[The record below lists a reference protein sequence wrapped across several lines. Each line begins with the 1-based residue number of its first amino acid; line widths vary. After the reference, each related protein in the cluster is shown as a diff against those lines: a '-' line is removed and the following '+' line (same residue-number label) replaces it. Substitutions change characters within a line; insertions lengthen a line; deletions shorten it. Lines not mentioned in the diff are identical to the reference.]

1 MRTGDAAASRVGSS
15 AKKTRLVAACP
26 FAAVLLAVL
35 PLAAQTVDLT
45 KPPVSRDPRPYK
57 LPPVFET
64 RLPNGLTVMLAEDA
78 RFPLVTTRLV
88 FLAGNKR
95 DPGDIPGLAA
105 AVASMLMQGTSKLT
119 YQQIAEDLD
128 DLGGTLTTGT
138 GADALTVE
146 ASVLAENANRMLAIV
161 SDISRN
167 AVFPS
172 NELNL
177 YKQNRKQTLMNQHSQ
192 PAFLANE
199 EYRKVLFGD
208 TPYAHVGPTA
218 ESIDKIDQKALEVF
232 RDTWLVPNNAYL
244 ILVGKLPARAELLK
258 AITREFGA
266 WDQKNVPA
274 YVAPKPPAPKRELV
288 LIDRPGSVQADM
300 RMGRIA
306 ATYNDPDFFPETV
319 GSIIEGGGPSSRLFL
334 DIREKRGFAYDVHTE
349 VGALAD
355 AGNFSAVTQVRNDVL
370 ADALQGILDHLDR
383 MAKEPVERQE
393 LSDAKSYANGIFLL
407 GMEPQRG
414 LADKLVQIKVMNL
427 PKNYLETYTTKINSV
442 EPDQI
447 EAAAKKYMATAS
459 DTIVVVGDA
468 STIEKPLEKFG
479 TVRVVKPE
487 TTKPETKP

>member
-1 MRTGDAAASRVGSS
+1 MSRVCLRAGM
-15 AKKTRLVAACP
+15 TRLASACP
-26 FAAVLLAVL
+26 FLLML

-57 LPPVFET
+57 LPPVVES
-64 RLPNGLTVMLAEDA
+64 RLPNGLTIMLAEDA

-95 DPGDIPGLAA
+95 DPKEIPGLAA

-128 DLGGTLTTGT
+128 NLGGTLTANT
-138 GADALTVE
+138 GADSLTVE
-146 ASVLAENANRMLAIV
+146 ASVLAENAERMLALV

-167 AVFPS
+167 AVFPT

-218 ESIDKIDQKALEVF
+218 ESIDKIDQKALEDF
-232 RDTWLVPNNAYL
+232 RDTLLVPNNAYL
-244 ILVGKLPARAELLK
+244 ILVGKLPARAEILK
-258 AITREFGA
+258 TIDREFGR
-266 WDQKNVPA
+266 WEQRKVPA
-274 YVAPKPPAPKRELV
+274 YTAPKPPDSKRELV

-300 RMGRIA
+300 RMGKIA
-306 ATYNDPDFFPETV
+306 ATYNDPDYFPENV
-319 GSIIEGGGPSSRLFL
+319 GAIIEGGGPSSRLFL

-349 VGALAD
+349 VSALAD
-355 AGNFSAVTQVRNDVL
+355 GGNFSAVTQVRNEVV

-414 LADKLVQIKVMNL
+414 LADKLAQIKVMNL

-447 EAAAKKYMATAS
+447 ESAAKKYMATGNDA
-459 DTIVVVGDA
+459 IVVVGDA
-468 STIEKPLEKFG
+468 SAIEKTLEKFG
-479 TVRVVKPE
+479 TVRVVEPAKP
-487 TTKPETKP
+487 TQ

>member
-1 MRTGDAAASRVGSS
+1 MR
-15 AKKTRLVAACP
+15 ACP
-26 FAAVLLAVL
+26 FFLMLAVL

-57 LPPVFET
+57 LPPVFEIK
-64 RLPNGLTVMLAEDA
+64 LPNGLTVMLAEDT

-95 DPGDIPGLAA
+95 DPQDVPGLSAS
-105 AVASMLMQGTSKLT
+105 VASMLMQGTSKLT
-119 YQQIAEDLD
+119 YKQIAEDLD
-128 DLGGTLTTGT
+128 SLGGTLTAAT

-146 ASVLAENANRMLAIV
+146 SSVLAENTDRMLALV
-161 SDISRN
+161 SDIARN
-167 AVFPS
+167 PIFPS

-177 YKQNRKQTLMNQHSQ
+177 YKQNRKQTLMVQRSQ
-192 PAFLANE
+192 PAYMANE

-208 TPYAHVGPTA
+208 TPYAHIGPTA
-218 ESIDKIDQKALEVF
+218 ESIDKIYQKALENF
-232 RDTWLVPNNAYL
+232 RDTLLVPNNAWL
-244 ILVGKLPARAELLK
+244 ILVGKLPARAQILK
-258 AITREFGA
+258 TITAEFGA

-300 RMGRIA
+300 RMGRLA
-306 ATYNDPDFFPETV
+306 ATFNDPDFFPETV

-334 DIREKRGFAYDVHTE
+334 DIREKRGYAYDVHTE

-355 AGNFSAVTQVRNDVL
+355 AGTFSAVTQVRNEVA

-383 MAKEPVERQE
+383 MANEPVERQE
-393 LSDAKSYANGIFLL
+393 LTDAKSYANGVFLL

-447 EAAAKKYMATAS
+447 ESAAKKYMATGS

-468 STIEKPLEKFG
+468 SAIEKPLEKFG
-479 TVRVVKPE
+479 TVRVVRPE
-487 TTKPETKP
+487 TAKPNQ

>member
-1 MRTGDAAASRVGSS
+1 
-15 AKKTRLVAACP
+15 
-26 FAAVLLAVL
+26 
-35 PLAAQTVDLT
+35 
-45 KPPVSRDPRPYK
+45 

-64 RLPNGLTVMLAEDA
+64 KLPNGLTVMLAEDA
-78 RFPLVTTRLV
+78 RFPLVTIRLA

-95 DPGDIPGLAA
+95 DPKNVPGLAA

-119 YQQIAEDLD
+119 YQQLAEDLD
-128 DLGGTLTTGT
+128 SLGGTLTAGT

-146 ASVLAENANRMLAIV
+146 ASVLAENAGRMLALV

-167 AVFPS
+167 PVFPS

-177 YKQNRKQTLMNQHSQ
+177 YKQNRKQQLMVQHSQ
-192 PAFLANE
+192 PAYMANE

-208 TPYAHVGPTA
+208 TPYAHVGPTM
-218 ESIDKIDQKALEVF
+218 ESIDLIDRGALEFF
-232 RDTWLVPNNAYL
+232 RSTYLAPNNAYL
-244 ILVGKLPARAELLK
+244 ILAGKLPDRAAILK
-258 AITREFGA
+258 TITAEFGT
-266 WDQKNVPA
+266 WEQKKVPA
-274 YVAPKPPAPKRELV
+274 YVVTKPPEAKRELV

-306 ATYNDPDFFPETV
+306 ATYNDPDYFPENV
-319 GSIIEGGGPSSRLFL
+319 GAIIEGGGPSSRLFL

-349 VGALAD
+349 VSALAD
-355 AGNFSAVTQVRNDVL
+355 AGNFSAVTQVRNEVV

-393 LSDAKSYANGIFLL
+393 LSDAKSYANGVFLL

-427 PKNYLETYTTKINSV
+427 PKNYLDTYTTKINSV

-447 EAAAKKYMATAS
+447 ESAAKKYMATAN
-459 DTIVVVGDA
+459 DKIVVVGDA
-468 STIEKPLEKFG
+468 SAIEKTLEKFG
-479 TVRVVKPE
+479 TVRVVESAKPE
-487 TTKPETKP
+487 PAKPNQ